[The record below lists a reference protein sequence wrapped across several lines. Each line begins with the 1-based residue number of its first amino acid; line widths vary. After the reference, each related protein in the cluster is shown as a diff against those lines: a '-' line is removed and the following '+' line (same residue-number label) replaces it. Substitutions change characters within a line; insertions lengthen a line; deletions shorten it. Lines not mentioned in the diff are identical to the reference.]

1 MPQKK
6 KRSDLHNRKESWL
19 ISTDKTDTETE
30 GDIQLT
36 KEQLKESM
44 KWKIGEPKE
53 VIKKKKKTG
62 RETRMRVW
70 TGAWFFSF
78 YVTSF
83 LISTVTMLLASQWLM
98 FQVMKEI
105 LRVGRDT
112 KKDR

>member
-1 MPQKK
+1 
-6 KRSDLHNRKESWL
+6 
-19 ISTDKTDTETE
+19 
-30 GDIQLT
+30 
-36 KEQLKESM
+36 M

-98 FQVMKEI
+98 FQSMTEI
-105 LRVGRDT
+105 LRIGRDT
-112 KKDR
+112 KKDRSSGIIWREHAILILGQLCVLNKAVLN